1 MEDLVRSFNALP
13 QPQTVPTGLPNH
25 WVFGV
30 RHVPLQPPGDLVIA
44 IHPQSHFAL
53 QAGPGEGHTRQIL
66 SLPSAAAKADAIIPL
81 LLKSFV
87 SAHINPNTGTNTDG
101 IPPTAPWSWATDDP
115 SLIGEIEAKLQQ
127 YGIRSN
133 LCVIKACP
141 AEHKEVLSEVW
152 SGLVGGMMKLL
163 GRGAQQ
169 KQARAAES
177 ALSSPSGEVDDS
189 KCHGCGIERDAAPV
203 GLKRCAKCGKAWYCS
218 KDCQRADW
226 KQHKKSLCR
235 NPASL
240 PSNASSD
247 LRPQSIDAHAFYNT
261 VAYTQPDSVALARTL
276 NLTLPSTANSEGY
289 VKPLRRLVVMG
300 KDTPENME
308 LLFGPGWQQDVQ
320 GCHDECR
327 MEVLLNPPHGSPSYA
342 MSASL
347 DNGGPGWSPRP
358 AAQAE
363 QRRVDE
369 VRQMQELVR
378 ARVGAGKS
386 PTRDDTHAIMTS
398 FGAHWAEKLDT
409 YTLALNTM
417 DQGVR
422 PL

>member
-1 MEDLVRSFNALP
+1 MKAV
-13 QPQTVPTGLPNH
+13 
-25 WVFGV
+25 
-30 RHVPLQPPGDLVIA
+30 A
-44 IHPQSHFAL
+44 IV
-53 QAGPGEGHTRQIL
+53 
-66 SLPSAAAKADAIIPL
+66 PL

-115 SLIGEIEAKLQQ
+115 SLIGEIEVKLQQ
-127 YGIRSN
+127 YGVRSN
-133 LCVIKACP
+133 LCVVKACP
-141 AEHKEVLSEVW
+141 AEHKDVLSEVW

-177 ALSSPSGEVDDS
+177 ALSSPPGEVDDS
-189 KCHGCGIERDAAPV
+189 NCHGCGIERDAAPD

-235 NPASL
+235 DPATP
-240 PSNASSD
+240 PSNSSSD
-247 LRPQSIDAHAFYNT
+247 LRPQSINAHAFYNT
-261 VAYTQPDSVALARTL
+261 VAYTKPDSVALARTL
-276 NLTLPSTANSEGY
+276 NLTLPSAANSDGY
-289 VKPLRRLVVMG
+289 MKPLRRLVVMG
-300 KDTPENME
+300 KDTPENIE
-308 LLFGPGWQQDVQ
+308 LLFGPNWQRDVQ
-320 GCHDECR
+320 ESHDECR
-327 MEVLLNPPHGSPSYA
+327 MEVLLE
-342 MSASL
+342 
-347 DNGGPGWSPRP
+347 P
-358 AAQAE
+358 APWLTKLCNE
-363 QRRVDE
+363 VDE
-369 VRQMQELVR
+369 VRRMQELVR

-398 FGAHWAEKLDT
+398 FGADWAEKLDT